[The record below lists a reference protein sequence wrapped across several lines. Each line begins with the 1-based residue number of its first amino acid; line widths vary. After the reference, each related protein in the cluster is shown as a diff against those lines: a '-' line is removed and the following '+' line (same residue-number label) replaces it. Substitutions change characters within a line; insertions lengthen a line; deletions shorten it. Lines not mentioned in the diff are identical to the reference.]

1 MKWAL
6 ACAAMLLLTGLPAP
20 LEARTDTL
28 SATATPR
35 PAPQVMRRIAT
46 VQEPDTVH
54 GMGVCSRIAPGEVQL
69 FAVTVRCLEGG
80 GFTSENQS
88 WDVHTF
94 VFTGA
99 GAHASNRA
107 CTDQTMVDDN
117 EFTDAS
123 CELLWE
129 LRRQA
134 FQAFVQRASEDGAP
148 VRFFAVRHRARGG
161 VFEIMSYR
169 RAD

>member
-1 MKWAL
+1 
-6 ACAAMLLLTGLPAP
+6 
-20 LEARTDTL
+20 
-28 SATATPR
+28 
-35 PAPQVMRRIAT
+35 MRRIAT

-69 FAVTVRCLEGG
+69 FAVTVRCLDGG
-80 GFTSENQS
+80 SFTSEDQS
-88 WDVHTF
+88 WDVQTF

-99 GAHASNRA
+99 GAYPTNRA
-107 CTDQTMVDDN
+107 CTGQTMVDDN

-134 FQAFVQRASEDGAP
+134 FQDFVQRASQDGAP
-148 VRFFAVRHRARGG
+148 VRFIGVRHRARGG
-161 VFEIMSYR
+161 VYEIMSYR